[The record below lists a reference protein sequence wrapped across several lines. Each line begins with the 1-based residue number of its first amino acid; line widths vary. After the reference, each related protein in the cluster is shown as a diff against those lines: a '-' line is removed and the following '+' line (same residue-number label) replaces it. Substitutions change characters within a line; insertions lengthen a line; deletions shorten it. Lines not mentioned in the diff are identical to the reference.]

1 VLRRRAALDWWI
13 GRAMPV
19 EDVQDRP
26 GADRRRIIAA
36 LVLLEGWSADRIA
49 GSFDGG
55 TYRPEQ
61 LTDIERAMAKAL
73 EGNTLHSPDQ
83 PEWVRLEFPEWLGD
97 SLHRIFGERLE
108 PEMQALLTEAPLDL
122 RANTLKAGRDDA
134 MAALARDG
142 VEAKP
147 TELSPL
153 GLRVDGRPPLAT
165 CRRSRTAS
173 SKCRTRLA
181 ARALLVDARPGL
193 RIVDFCAGA
202 GGKTLA
208 MAAAMEN
215 KGRIVACDVLQG
227 RVDRAAVRLQRAG
240 VHNVERRG
248 LSSERDPWVK
258 RHAGAY
264 DRVLV
269 DAPCTGVGTWRRNPD
284 ARWKLTPDYLK
295 ELLDLQQRI
304 FDSAARLVKPGGRL
318 IYATCS
324 LLPEENEA
332 QIDSFLAQHA
342 DFAVL
347 LVADVWR
354 EAMAKQ
360 PNAAPCPS
368 GGSYLRLT
376 PAQQGTDGF
385 FVAILQRNAAPS
397 RLRAAPLRRRR
408 RMPPEANVRVRI
420 RRARPEDARG
430 IAAVHVESWRSAY
443 AGILPDRV
451 MVQMSVDQKAVSW
464 RRQIETTANSQG
476 LLVAEL
482 PEGGIAGFA
491 SCGRPTSALAGFDGE
506 IFMLYV
512 MPDWQEQGLGRGL
525 LCGSLQLMAK
535 NGCSSALVWVLADN
549 PARFFYEAMEG
560 KRVGE
565 KDEAIWGVTLHQIAY
580 GWRSL
585 SPLPAA
591 CRGRRRP

>member
-1 VLRRRAALDWWI
+1 MTPGARLQASIDLLSAIHAGASPADRVSAAFFRERRYIGGGDRRAVIDRVYAVLRRRAALDWWI
-13 GRAMPV
+13 GRTMPV

-61 LTDIERAMAKAL
+61 LTDIERAMAKSL
-73 EGNTLHSPDQ
+73 EGNTLLSPEQ
-83 PEWVRLEFPEWLGD
+83 PEWVRLEFPEWLGG
-97 SLHRIFGERLE
+97 SLHRIFGEGLE

-147 TELSPL
+147 TVLSPL

-165 CRRSRTAS
+165 LPSFKDGLVEVQDEGS
-173 SKCRTRLA
+173 QLA
-181 ARALLVDARPGL
+181 ALLVDARPGL

-227 RVDRAAVRLQRAG
+227 RVERAAIRLQRAG

-284 ARWKLTPDYLK
+284 ARWKLTPDYLR
-295 ELLDLQQRI
+295 ELLDLQRRI

-332 QIDSFLAQHA
+332 QIDAFLAQHQ
-342 DFAVL
+342 DFKVL
-347 LVADVWR
+347 PVADVWR

-360 PNAAPCPS
+360 PDAAPCPS
-368 GGSYLRLT
+368 EGNYLRLT

-385 FVAILQRNAAPS
+385 FVAILQRNAAAKPAPKPDD
-397 RLRAAPLRRRR
+397 AAP
-408 RMPPEANVRVRI
+408 EAT
-420 RRARPEDARG
+420 RAP
-430 IAAVHVESWRSAY
+430 
-443 AGILPDRV
+443 AG
-451 MVQMSVDQKAVSW
+451 
-464 RRQIETTANSQG
+464 
-476 LLVAEL
+476 
-482 PEGGIAGFA
+482 
-491 SCGRPTSALAGFDGE
+491 GE
-506 IFMLYV
+506 
-512 MPDWQEQGLGRGL
+512 P
-525 LCGSLQLMAK
+525 
-535 NGCSSALVWVLADN
+535 
-549 PARFFYEAMEG
+549 
-560 KRVGE
+560 
-565 KDEAIWGVTLHQIAY
+565 
-580 GWRSL
+580 
-585 SPLPAA
+585 
-591 CRGRRRP
+591 